1 MSNGSVVDLI
11 DQETKS
17 WKVELI
23 RKIYHPQV
31 AKEILLLPISRL
43 PNMDDKLIWKRSNS
57 GDYKVKK
64 AYQLLLKEQYPTSTQ
79 NHRYFGIENE
89 VWERIWKV
97 KLPLKILNFIWKL
110 LHGSLQDL
118 EVLVNRGITVSSVF
132 YAMRRRNLLII
143 FFLKCQFARAVWYGS
158 NLKIRTSD
166 SFNLSINQW
175 VKFCV
180 RQNDP
185 RESTRLGILQSF
197 FTTLWSIW
205 NHRNQVLHQGKD
217 PNPMEVLLTSQSLL
231 CRYQEVFNNSQS
243 QRSSCRQQTQQQFTN
258 QDWRLVIKV
267 AASIN
272 RKTKRSAYAFE
283 ATTVDGRRLFT
294 GGASCGRKTYCLAIQ
309 DAIGESMIE
318 ALELG
323 YNRMLV
329 LNCCKDLTQVCK
341 QYREPS
347 WHQKTLIADITHL
360 RNQGIHI
367 DFHFVPTY
375 VVSHVTDLAYITT
388 CFPAHR
394 CRLNPN
400 A

>member
-1 MSNGSVVDLI
+1 
-11 DQETKS
+11 
-17 WKVELI
+17 
-23 RKIYHPQV
+23 
-31 AKEILLLPISRL
+31 
-43 PNMDDKLIWKRSNS
+43 
-57 GDYKVKK
+57 
-64 AYQLLLKEQYPTSTQ
+64 
-79 NHRYFGIENE
+79 
-89 VWERIWKV
+89 
-97 KLPLKILNFIWKL
+97 
-110 LHGSLQDL
+110 
-118 EVLVNRGITVSSVF
+118 
-132 YAMRRRNLLII
+132 
-143 FFLKCQFARAVWYGS
+143 
-158 NLKIRTSD
+158 
-166 SFNLSINQW
+166 
-175 VKFCV
+175 
-180 RQNDP
+180 
-185 RESTRLGILQSF
+185 
-197 FTTLWSIW
+197 
-205 NHRNQVLHQGKD
+205 
-217 PNPMEVLLTSQSLL
+217 MEVLLTSQSLL

-283 ATTVDGRRLFT
+283 ATTVDGRRSFT

-375 VVSHVTDLAYITT
+375 VVSHVTDLAYINT
-388 CFPAHR
+388 CFPVHR

>member
-1 MSNGSVVDLI
+1 MLYGCVFEIFFFLSPPPPPPGLKSYVRPWLVGSGHQIPLTHPDWYQASKLILRENNMSNGSVADLI

-43 PNMDDKLIWKRSNS
+43 PNMDDKLIWKHSNS

-97 KLPLKILNFIWKL
+97 KIPLKILNFIWKL
-110 LHGSLQDL
+110 LHGSLLVL

-143 FFLKCQFARAVWYGS
+143 SFFKCQFARAVWYGS

-166 SFNLSINQW
+166 SFNLSISQW
-175 VKFCV
+175 VEFCV

-205 NHRNQVLHQGKD
+205 NHRNLVLH
-217 PNPMEVLLTSQSLL
+217 
-231 CRYQEVFNNSQS
+231 
-243 QRSSCRQQTQQQFTN
+243 
-258 QDWRLVIKV
+258 
-267 AASIN
+267 
-272 RKTKRSAYAFE
+272 
-283 ATTVDGRRLFT
+283 
-294 GGASCGRKTYCLAIQ
+294 
-309 DAIGESMIE
+309 
-318 ALELG
+318 
-323 YNRMLV
+323 
-329 LNCCKDLTQVCK
+329 
-341 QYREPS
+341 
-347 WHQKTLIADITHL
+347 
-360 RNQGIHI
+360 
-367 DFHFVPTY
+367 
-375 VVSHVTDLAYITT
+375 
-388 CFPAHR
+388 
-394 CRLNPN
+394 
-400 A
+400 